1 MKLCLDQLPLVF
13 QCISKVGTGLEYAG
27 KVGLILLG
35 GQSLKL
41 SMVFPREEP
50 GIE

>member
-1 MKLCLDQLPLVF
+1 MKLCLDQLPLVI
-13 QCISKVGTGLEYAG
+13 QCISEVGTGLEHAR
-27 KVGLILLG
+27 KVGMILLG

-41 SMVFPREEP
+41 SMVFPGEEP